1 MKRLFKN
8 TIKTIVIA
16 TLAGTT
22 VTSCK
27 KALEEKPYSF
37 LSPNNFYKNENDAK
51 IAINGVYN
59 TLYSWD
65 LYKQPFWNMTVLDDD
80 HVSGADWFLGT
91 TGAGNYQG
99 YWGVDGPWVGL
110 YSMISRANVVIE
122 NVSKIEQDIDA
133 EVKERIIGEAYC
145 LRGWA
150 YFQLVQLYGDVPL
163 RGKSLSEDPN
173 PNVPKSPV
181 KEVYEFIIEDF
192 KKAEQMLLPEGN
204 PKSGEPGRVKRGV
217 AKAFLAKTYLTM
229 ASGSLSGAQ
238 ISVRGGQDNNLYT
251 YTKSVVAGLEG
262 LDSRTYFELA
272 RDKAVELLG
281 DNEYSLFTASWKD
294 IWKKEN
300 RNKGENMWE
309 LQSLAGTDLFTNN
322 LSAYFSAFSTFG
334 RGAVWFTNNHYR
346 DYEVNDLRVLQGV
359 KHNYE
364 MNNASKTKYF
374 YPSWEAATY
383 KTIGGVTYNNNGTTD
398 DRAYV
403 IKYEDV
409 ADQTIANSDAFFP
422 LLRYSEV
429 YLIAAE
435 AENELSSTPSVKAYE
450 YLNEIRGR
458 AHASLVS
465 NLTQQEF
472 RSFVLAERAREF
484 VFEGIR
490 RFDLIRWGVYL
501 QVMNKI
507 SAGQDNI
514 SKSRSEKHLLFPI
527 PNGEML
533 SNEAIKENNKF
544 W

>member
-1 MKRLFKN
+1 MKRLLKN
-8 TIKTIVIA
+8 TIKTIVFA
-16 TLAGTT
+16 ALAGTI

-37 LSPNNFYKNENDAK
+37 LSPNNFYKDESDAK

-65 LYKQPFWNMTVLDDD
+65 LYKQPIWNMTVLDDD

-91 TGAGNYQG
+91 SGAGNFQG
-99 YWGVDGPWVGL
+99 YWGVDGPWVGF

-122 NVSKIEQDIDA
+122 NVSKITENIDP
-133 EVKERIIGEAYC
+133 EMKDRIIGEAYC

-150 YFQLVQLYGDVPL
+150 YFQLVQLYGAIPL
-163 RGKSLSEDPN
+163 RDKSLSADPN
-173 PNVPKSPV
+173 PHVPKSPV
-181 KEVYEFIIEDF
+181 KEVYEFIITDF

-204 PKSGEPGRVKRGV
+204 PKSGEYGRVKRGV
-217 AKAFLAKTYLTM
+217 AKAFLAKVYLTM

-238 ISVRGGQDNNLYT
+238 ISVRGGQNNSVHT
-251 YTKSVVAGLEG
+251 YTKNVVAGLEG
-262 LDSRTYFELA
+262 LDSRKYFELA
-272 RDKAVELLG
+272 RDKAVELLQ
-281 DNEYSLFTASWKD
+281 DNEYSLFTSSWKE
-294 IWKKEN
+294 IWLKEN
-300 RNKGENMWE
+300 RNKKEHMWQ

-322 LSAYFSAFSTFG
+322 LNAYFSAYSTFG

-346 DYEVNDLRVLQGV
+346 DYEVGDLRALEGV
-359 KHNYE
+359 KHNYQ
-364 MNNASKTKYF
+364 SSSGTRYF
-374 YPSWEAATY
+374 YPSWESATY
-383 KTIGGVTYNNNGTTD
+383 KVVNGVTHNNNGTTD

-403 IKYEDV
+403 IKYESV
-409 ADQTIANSDAFFP
+409 ADQSIANSDAFFP

-435 AENELSSTPSVKAYE
+435 AENELNSTPSNDAYT

-458 AHASLVS
+458 AHASLAS
-465 NLTQQEF
+465 GLSQEEF

-490 RFDLIRWGVYL
+490 RFDLLRWGIYL
-501 QVMNKI
+501 QVMNQI
-507 SAGQDNI
+507 GTGQDNI
-514 SKSRSEKHLLFPI
+514 SKVRTEKHLLFPI

-533 SNEAIKENNKF
+533 SNDAINENNKF